1 MTTVSTSNANLA
13 TNFSGGGA
21 VRVTLVDNVGQ
32 GNDGTSLPCA
42 GCWISC
48 ETGATA
54 PCKVNIGAAA
64 SAILGV
70 TFDEAATGANPMWIP
85 IDDVSKLY
93 FYSAG
98 ATDTIDI
105 MYIK

>member
-1 MTTVSTSNANLA
+1 MSSTST
-13 TNFSGGGA
+13 TNQNTTLTSTTGGS
-21 VRVTLVDNVGQ
+21 VRVTCAANVGQ
-32 GNDGTSLPCA
+32 GNDGTSLPCK

-54 PCKVNIGAAA
+54 PTKVNIGAAA
-64 SAILGV
+64 SATLGI
-70 TFDEAATGANPMWIP
+70 TFDEAATGQTPLWIP

-98 ATDTIDI
+98 ATDAIDI
-105 MYIK
+105 MYIL

>member
-1 MTTVSTSNANLA
+1 MTTVSTCNANLA
-13 TNFSGGGA
+13 TNFQNGGS
-21 VRVTLVDNVGQ
+21 VWVTLASNVGQ
-32 GNDGTSLPCA
+32 GNGGTSLPCA

-48 ETGATA
+48 ESGSTA

-70 TFDEAATGANPMWIP
+70 TFDEATTRANPMWIP

-105 MYIK
+105 MYVL